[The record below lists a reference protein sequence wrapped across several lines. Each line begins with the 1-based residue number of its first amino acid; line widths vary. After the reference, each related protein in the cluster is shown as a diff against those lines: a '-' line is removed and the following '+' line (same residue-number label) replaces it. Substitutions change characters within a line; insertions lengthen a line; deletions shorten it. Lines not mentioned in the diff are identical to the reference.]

1 MFTFR
6 KPTRETI
13 DALRDQCHDVP
24 FNYPAVGSSQV
35 AGSTPPPGYCQ
46 DQIKIE
52 LGRGQATFERARIAI
67 QQWEMFPR
75 SMVELFWPTVPV
87 TQGSVVAVLFRGY
100 GFWSLNPARI
110 VYTVDETGQIDRY
123 GFAYG
128 TLPGHLESG
137 EERFCVSWDHA
148 TDRVHYQIDV
158 FSRPNHWFVWL
169 GYPLARLEQARFR
182 KLSARAMKD
191 LVGSS

>member
-87 TQGSVVAVLFRGY
+87 AQGSVVAVLFRGY

-110 VYTVDETGQIDRY
+110 VYTVDETGEIDRY

>member
-6 KPTRETI
+6 KPTRATI
-13 DALRDQCHDVP
+13 DALRDQCRDAS
-24 FNYPAVGSSQV
+24 FNYPGVGSTRLE
-35 AGSTPPPGYCQ
+35 GFTPPPGYHL
-46 DQIKIE
+46 DQVQIE
-52 LGRGQATFERARIAI
+52 LGRGQATYERARIAI
-67 QQWEMFPR
+67 QQWKMFPR

-100 GFWSLNPARI
+100 GFWSLNSARI

-137 EERFCVSWDHA
+137 EERFCVSWDHE
-148 TDRVHYQIDV
+148 TDCVHYQINV

-169 GYPLARLEQARFR
+169 GYPVARREQARFR
-182 KLSARAMKD
+182 KLSAMAMKD
-191 LVGSS
+191 FVG

>member
-1 MFTFR
+1 MFSFK

-13 DALRDQCHDVP
+13 EALRDQCREAS
-24 FNYPAVGSSQV
+24 FNYPAVGSTQAV
-35 AGSTPPPGYCQ
+35 GSTPPPGYCQ

-67 QQWEMFPR
+67 QQWEMFPP
-75 SMVELFWPTVPV
+75 SMVELFWPTVPI

-191 LVGSS
+191 FVGSS

>member
-87 TQGSVVAVLFRGY
+87 AQGSVVAVLFRGY

-191 LVGSS
+191 FVGSS